1 MTFRDL
7 ARSLR
12 EHWIIVIGVVVLGL
26 GGAAG
31 FYALRPPLYT
41 AGLTMYVSSQQGDTA
56 QQAYQGAQL
65 SQQRVKSYVA
75 LINSRRVGEDVIRE
89 LGLDETPEDFTKQ
102 VTASSALDSVLID
115 VSVTDRSPQQAARLA
130 NSIGSVFTDLVND
143 LERPTQLGAQQAVA
157 VRVVQPAEVPDRPSS
172 TGLAV
177 TLAAGLLIGLALGA
191 AAALARSA
199 MDVSITTPDQLR
211 ELVGVPNLGRIVF
224 SQAVP
229 KHPLTVHEDPQSPRA
244 EAFRQLRTNLQFVAV
259 DEPPKAIV
267 VTSSLPSEG
276 KTTTIVNLAI
286 AMAYGGSRVLV
297 IEADLRRPKVSELL
311 GLERTVGLTSVLSG
325 RLPPEQAIQPWGNR
339 AFDVLASGPLPPNPS
354 ELLASNQMASMLVEL
369 RGHYDMILID
379 TPPLLPVTDAAAVV
393 PATDGALL
401 VCRYK
406 KTSRAQLTA
415 AAEALRNVS
424 ATLLGTVFSM
434 VPSKGPHAYAEYK
447 AYYRSEDVPAPRPA
461 QRRPAAPQHH
471 GPALARQ
478 PRPLQARK

>member
-259 DEPPKAIV
+259 DKPPKAIV

-297 IEADLRRPKVSELL
+297 IEADLRRPKVSELF
-311 GLERTVGLTSVLSG
+311 GPGAHG
-325 RLPPEQAIQPWGNR
+325 RAHQRPVR
-339 AFDVLASGPLPPNPS
+339 AAASGAGDP
-354 ELLASNQMASMLVEL
+354 
-369 RGHYDMILID
+369 
-379 TPPLLPVTDAAAVV
+379 AVGQPGV
-393 PATDGALL
+393 RRPGQ
-401 VCRYK
+401 
-406 KTSRAQLTA
+406 RAA
-415 AAEALRNVS
+415 AAE
-424 ATLLGTVFSM
+424 
-434 VPSKGPHAYAEYK
+434 PE
-447 AYYRSEDVPAPRPA
+447 
-461 QRRPAAPQHH
+461 
-471 GPALARQ
+471 
-478 PRPLQARK
+478 